1 MDRMIK
7 GYIDSCIRV
16 KNRINELTELRNSLK
31 KLGDTFRIEE
41 LDLDRRIKLLYC
53 EHEQMQEII
62 SGLTAYMR
70 RREKSADS

>member
-41 LDLDRRIKLLYC
+41 LDLDRRIKLLYS